1 MGKLRPRVTCSDWQ
15 HTVPSTMLSPSQRA
29 CAANS
34 APHLCWPRHIPS
46 SASAPGIKNRDGCV
60 GWKGVYCHQLLQGFF
75 LFYHREMNLLTAT
88 YSGPHAL
95 KNHVYK
101 TNPICQI
108 FIYFST
114 PRKKK
119 LKTGIALLISVQ
131 SQGDAN
137 PARCKETWCPSLS
150 NLPKGLL

>member
-1 MGKLRPRVTCSDWQ
+1 MTCSDWQ
-15 HTVPSTMLSPSQRA
+15 HTVPPPCCLLPRGRVLQIQ
-29 CAANS
+29 
-34 APHLCWPRHIPS
+34 PHIFADPGTYLHLPPPR
-46 SASAPGIKNRDGCV
+46 GIKNRDGCV

-137 PARCKETWCPSLS
+137 PARCKDTWCPSLS